1 MMGITHGVSGATI
14 WVASTTILDLPPDQV
29 LLGGVLTMGAS
40 ILPDI
45 DHPNSTV
52 SRSLG
57 KLSQGFAWLVSKI
70 AGGHRNGTHSIIGV
84 LILLG
89 IALLT
94 TYTGFGWIWVWLMLL
109 STLVLVGK
117 ERGLLIGVV
126 SGILTLVWYQ
136 ADDPGIL
143 PVVCLTLGTIIHILG
158 DMITHGGC
166 PLLYPDK
173 KRYALGL
180 FKTNS
185 PPERAVFWALILLLI
200 VSLVKLFGI
209 W

>member
-1 MMGITHGVSGATI
+1 MMGVTHGVSGITL
-14 WVASTTILDLPPDQV
+14 WVSTTTIMELPPDQV

-70 AGGHRNGTHSIIGV
+70 AGGHRNGTHSAIGV
-84 LILLG
+84 LILAFL
-89 IALLT
+89 ALST
-94 TYTGFGWIWVWLMLL
+94 TLIGFGWIWVWLMLL
-109 STLVLVGK
+109 ATLVLVGK
-117 ERGLLIGVV
+117 EKGLLVGIVAA
-126 SGILTLVWYQ
+126 ILTLVWYQ
-136 ADDPGIL
+136 IADPGLL
-143 PVVCLTLGTIIHILG
+143 PVVCLTAGTIIHILG
-158 DMITHGGC
+158 DMVTYGGC
-166 PLLYPDK
+166 PVFYPK
-173 KRYALGL
+173 RKRYSLGW

-185 PPERAVFWALILLLI
+185 PVEQFVLYLFLVALV
-200 VSLVKLFGI
+200 VSITKLFGI

>member
-1 MMGITHGVSGATI
+1 
-14 WVASTTILDLPPDQV
+14 
-29 LLGGVLTMGAS
+29 MGAS

-57 KLSQGFAWLVSKI
+57 KLSQIFAWIVSKI
-70 AGGHRNGTHSIIGV
+70 AGGHRNGTHSIVGV

-89 IALLT
+89 LALST
-94 TYTGFGWIWVWLMLL
+94 TLAGFGWFWVWWMLL

-126 SGILTLVWYQ
+126 SAILTSIWYYL
-136 ADDPGIL
+136 DDPGLL
-143 PVVCLTLGTIIHILG
+143 PVICLILGTIIHILG
-158 DMITHGGC
+158 DMITFGGC
-166 PLLYPDK
+166 PIFYPEK
-173 KRYALGL
+173 KRYSLNW
-180 FKTNS
+180 FKTDS
-185 PPERAVFWALILLLI
+185 PTERVVMIVLMGILV
-200 VSLVKLFGI
+200 VSLAKLFGI

>member
-57 KLSQGFAWLVSKI
+57 KLSQGFAWLVSNI

-136 ADDPGIL
+136 IEDPGML
-143 PVVCLTLGTIIHILG
+143 PVVCLILGTIIHILG

-173 KRYALGL
+173 KRYAWGL
-180 FKTNS
+180 FRTNS
-185 PPERAVFWALILLLI
+185 PPEKVVFYTLVLLLI
-200 VSLVKLFGI
+200 ISLVKLFGI